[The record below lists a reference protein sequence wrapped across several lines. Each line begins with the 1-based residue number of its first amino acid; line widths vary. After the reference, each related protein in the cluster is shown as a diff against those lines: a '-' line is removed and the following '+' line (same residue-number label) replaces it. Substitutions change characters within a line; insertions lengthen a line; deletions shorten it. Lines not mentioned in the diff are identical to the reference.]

1 MFAHYDPINRLTNNQ
16 LHGQAKDPWDLTPW
30 ANDPQGG
37 LGGDHADRD
46 SDTSWHPEAM
56 PLQQVPLHRH
66 PPCFIRRPVE
76 GRLQ

>member
-16 LHGQAKDPWDLTPW
+16 PHGQAKDPWDLTPW

-46 SDTSWHPEAM
+46 SDTSWQAHGRAGQDLFVKRVGELAM
-56 PLQQVPLHRH
+56 APM
-66 PPCFIRRPVE
+66 
-76 GRLQ
+76 